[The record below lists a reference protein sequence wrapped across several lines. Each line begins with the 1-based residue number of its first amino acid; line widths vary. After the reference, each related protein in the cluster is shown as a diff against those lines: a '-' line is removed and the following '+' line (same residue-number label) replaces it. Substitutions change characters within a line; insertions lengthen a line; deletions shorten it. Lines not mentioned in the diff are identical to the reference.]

1 MLLYPEVQTAAQEE
15 IDRVIGN
22 DRLPEYE
29 DREALPYVTAM
40 MKETLRYVNRSRFS
54 YMADW
59 ELGGTL

>member
-15 IDRVIGN
+15 IDRVIGS